1 MEKNNTEEEKDI
13 KNTIKLL
20 KEKFYQKKVLDIIAK
35 ELYDNSFLI
44 HITFKSKTD
53 LNSFLEDISFS
64 IMLIKGKIPYIK
76 CITNFTF
83 PTLFDN
89 RNLYYNIMNENKD
102 LNDDS
107 SNILEISEKIIQNI
121 PIFLKQCYE
130 DISIRVL
137 VYYGIYNINEE
148 YNMNDFIENNS
159 LLFYRFI
166 LINNNDKTSKKKYF
180 IISDIYILI
189 FEPKENEESKGYLKN
204 KFDIKHDLIKFEQK
218 ELNKKYNKNS
228 IYFQFKHQEIEIIL
242 LNDITN
248 DSFIKML
255 ETKKKFL
262 SERFDTF
269 IRYPNDINNIKYFNI
284 NGKLEKIKKINS
296 ENINNLISIIKY
308 KEKIYECRK
317 RKISQNKESINLVI
331 KELITCYEK
340 IIEILSAKGKDFTIY
355 LTKLKTIMVEEY

>member
-1 MEKNNTEEEKDI
+1 MEKNKKEEEKEI

-83 PTLFDN
+83 PT
-89 RNLYYNIMNENKD
+89 
-102 LNDDS
+102 
-107 SNILEISEKIIQNI
+107 
-121 PIFLKQCYE
+121 
-130 DISIRVL
+130 
-137 VYYGIYNINEE
+137 
-148 YNMNDFIENNS
+148 FIENNS
-159 LLFYRFI
+159 LLFYLFI
-166 LINNNDKTSKKKYF
+166 IINNNDKTSKKKYF

>member
-44 HITFKSKTD
+44 HVTFKSKTD

-137 VYYGIYNINEE
+137 VYYGNYNINEE

-180 IISDIYILI
+180 IISD
-189 FEPKENEESKGYLKN
+189 
-204 KFDIKHDLIKFEQK
+204 
-218 ELNKKYNKNS
+218 
-228 IYFQFKHQEIEIIL
+228 
-242 LNDITN
+242 
-248 DSFIKML
+248 
-255 ETKKKFL
+255 
-262 SERFDTF
+262 
-269 IRYPNDINNIKYFNI
+269 
-284 NGKLEKIKKINS
+284 
-296 ENINNLISIIKY
+296 
-308 KEKIYECRK
+308 C
-317 RKISQNKESINLVI
+317 
-331 KELITCYEK
+331 
-340 IIEILSAKGKDFTIY
+340 
-355 LTKLKTIMVEEY
+355 